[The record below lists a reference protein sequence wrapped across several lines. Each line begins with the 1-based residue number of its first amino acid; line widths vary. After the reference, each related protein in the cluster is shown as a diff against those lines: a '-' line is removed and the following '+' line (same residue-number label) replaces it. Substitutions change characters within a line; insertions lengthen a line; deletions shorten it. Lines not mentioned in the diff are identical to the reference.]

1 MSLGYFMIIQR
12 QLTPTLLEFAKH
24 FPAVAILG
32 PRQSGKT
39 TLAKQAFP
47 QHRYVSFEA
56 LDVRTIALT
65 DPRGYLK
72 SLENEHGVILD
83 EFQHVPTILSY
94 IQLIIDQEYKPGYFI
109 LTSSQ
114 NFLLNQ
120 AISQT
125 LAGRIG
131 ILTLLPLSIEELAAQ
146 HLLPEK
152 FEELIFKGGYPRI
165 YSQHFTPAMFY
176 PSYLQTYIERDVR
189 NITQI
194 TDLSLFQKFIQLCAG
209 RIGQILNISSLAND
223 CGITSNTAKAW
234 LSILESSYIIFL
246 LQPYHNNFSKRLI
259 KSPKLYFYDTG
270 IACSLLAIDSEKQIY
285 SHYLKGGLFESL
297 IISELLKYFFNLGR
311 KPHIYFWRESHG
323 NEIDCIIQSGSKII
337 PIEIKSGQTITPD
350 YFKGINYWHTIDQ
363 SSPGYIIY
371 GDTENYQLK
380 QGNIVSW
387 KSINRIFN
395 DFE

>member
-1 MSLGYFMIIQR
+1 MIIQR